1 MKNTKNLPS
10 TTPNTPHNNEPPQ
23 TVRSQSVSNS
33 KWLSLNICSQLVSY
47 DASNPQQTPH
57 TFHFQPSQS
66 VSNTPYNSDY
76 PQQTSTNAN
85 PQKQPYN
92 TYCDDYDSS
101 SESIL
106 SIQSIFSKMSGR
118 SRQQQTSQQHSRQS
132 SHRQSHQQSRQPSRQ
147 PSQALPPSRYE
158 SQDND
163 GNRSSPQRSPD
174 RGRSRERST
183 NQGRSRERSTNQ
195 DAPRTS
201 KISIHD
207 I

>member
-1 MKNTKNLPS
+1 MFVLNRFLMIPLI
-10 TTPNTPHNNEPPQ
+10 PNKHLILFVFNH
-23 TVRSQSVSNS
+23 
-33 KWLSLNICSQLVSY
+33 LNRFLI
-47 DASNPQQTPH
+47 
-57 TFHFQPSQS
+57 
-66 VSNTPYNSDY
+66 PYNSDY
-76 PQQTSTNAN
+76 HQQTSTNAN

-106 SIQSIFSKMSGR
+106 SVQSIFSKMSGR

-147 PSQALPPSRYE
+147 PSQALPPSHYE

-163 GNRSSPQRSPD
+163 GNRSSPQCSPD
-174 RGRSRERST
+174 PEHRGRSCERST

-195 DAPRTS
+195 DAPRTG